1 MCAIPF
7 ETETRTG
14 MTAITTT
21 EGTAMNPARRH
32 LIGVLLVLASAVV
45 FSLAGVLTKM
55 IESDAWTI
63 ACWRGL
69 FGALFITLY
78 VVWRE
83 RRSDTGLKAS
93 FSLGWR
99 GWLLASIGSLS
110 TLAFINAFK
119 LTYVANVAIIYA
131 TAPFIAAA
139 LEWMIRGVG
148 VRPSTMLAATTSLLG
163 VAVMVG
169 ASAASGALA
178 GDLLALGMTLGM
190 ALYMVLIRV
199 FTETP
204 VVLAAAASAL
214 QLFVLGWFAA
224 DPLAVSQSDAIL
236 LVVFGVVFAAAAI
249 LLTEGTRL
257 IPAAESGLL
266 GSAETPFAVLFAWL
280 ILSELPPG
288 ASVIGG
294 SIVILA
300 VLGHAAFDFFKA
312 PNPSR

>member
-1 MCAIPF
+1 MTKSISAD
-7 ETETRTG
+7 TG
-14 MTAITTT
+14 TKDYAK
-21 EGTAMNPARRH
+21 RH
-32 LIGVLLVLASAVV
+32 LIGVLLVLASAIV

-69 FGALFITLY
+69 FGAVFIALY
-78 VVWRE
+78 VVWR
-83 RRSDTGLKAS
+83 RRGTSLAES

-139 LEWMIRGVG
+139 LEWLIRGVG
-148 VRPSTMLAATTSLLG
+148 VRPSTMIAATTSLLG

-169 ASAASGALA
+169 ASAASGALI
-178 GDLLALGMTLGM
+178 GDVLALGMTLGM

-199 FTETP
+199 FTTTP

-214 QLFVLGWFAA
+214 QLFILGWFVT
-224 DPLAVSQSDAIL
+224 DPLAVSQNDAIL
-236 LVVFGVVFAAAAI
+236 LVLFGIVFAVAAI
-249 LLTEGTRL
+249 LLTEGTRI

-280 ILSELPPG
+280 ILAELPPE
-288 ASVIGG
+288 ASLIGG
-294 SIVILA
+294 TIVILA
-300 VLGHAAFDFFKA
+300 VLGHAARDFLKA
-312 PNPSR
+312 PGRKPTTV

>member
-1 MCAIPF
+1 
-7 ETETRTG
+7 
-14 MTAITTT
+14 MTTLPATDNS
-21 EGTAMNPARRH
+21 TADNARRH

-45 FSLAGVLTKM
+45 FSLAGILTKV

-69 FGALFITLY
+69 FGAVFITLY
-78 VVWRE
+78 VLWRE
-83 RRSDTGLKAS
+83 RKSGARLGDS

-199 FTETP
+199 FTQTP
-204 VVLAAAASAL
+204 VVMAAAASAL
-214 QLFVLGWFAA
+214 QLFVLGWFVT

-236 LVVFGVVFAAAAI
+236 LVLFGVVFAAAAI

-288 ASVIGG
+288 ASFIGG
-294 SIVILA
+294 AIVIFA
-300 VLGHAAFDFFKA
+300 VLGHAARDFLKPPTTA
-312 PNPSR
+312 

>member
-1 MCAIPF
+1 MKSTSAARI
-7 ETETRTG
+7 
-14 MTAITTT
+14 TAATD
-21 EGTAMNPARRH
+21 GRRH
-32 LIGVLLVLASAVV
+32 LIGVLLVLASALV

-69 FGALFITLY
+69 FGAILIALY
-78 VVWRE
+78 VAWRD
-83 RRSDTGLKAS
+83 RRQGSELAEG

-99 GWLLASIGSLS
+99 GWLLATIGSLS

-139 LEWMIRGVG
+139 LEWMLRGVG

-178 GDLLALGMTLGM
+178 GDILALAMTLGM

-214 QLFVLGWFAA
+214 QLFVLGWFFT
-224 DPLAVSQSDAIL
+224 DPLAVSQSDALL
-236 LVVFGVVFAAAAI
+236 LVLFGVVFAAAAI

-266 GSAETPFAVLFAWL
+266 GSAETPFAVFFAWL

-288 ASVIGG
+288 ASLIGG
-294 SIVILA
+294 AIVILA
-300 VLGHAAFDFFKA
+300 VLGHAARDVIKSPA
-312 PNPSR
+312 KGGMTS

>member
-1 MCAIPF
+1 MKSISAARI
-7 ETETRTG
+7 
-14 MTAITTT
+14 TAAAD
-21 EGTAMNPARRH
+21 GRRH
-32 LIGVLLVLASAVV
+32 LIGVLLVLASALV

-69 FGALFITLY
+69 FGAILIAFY
-78 VVWRE
+78 VAWRD
-83 RRSDTGLKAS
+83 RRQGRGLTEG

-99 GWLLASIGSLS
+99 GWLLATIGSLS

-139 LEWMIRGVG
+139 LEWMLRGVG

-178 GDLLALGMTLGM
+178 GDLLALAMTLGM
-190 ALYMVLIRV
+190 AFYMVLIRV

-214 QLFVLGWFAA
+214 QLFVLGWFFT
-224 DPLAVSQSDAIL
+224 DPLTVSQSDALL
-236 LVVFGVVFAAAAI
+236 LVLFGVVFAAAAI

-266 GSAETPFAVLFAWL
+266 GSAETPFAVFFAWL

-288 ASVIGG
+288 ASLIGG
-294 SIVILA
+294 AIVILA
-300 VLGHAAFDFFKA
+300 VLGHAARDVIKSPA
-312 PNPSR
+312 KGGMTS

>member
-1 MCAIPF
+1 MATSISAD
-7 ETETRTG
+7 TG
-14 MTAITTT
+14 AKDH
-21 EGTAMNPARRH
+21 ARRH

-69 FGALFITLY
+69 FGAVFITLY
-78 VVWRE
+78 VIWR
-83 RRSDTGLKAS
+83 RRGTEHAES

-99 GWLLASIGSLS
+99 GWLLATIGSLS

-139 LEWMIRGVG
+139 LEWLIRGVG
-148 VRPSTMLAATTSLLG
+148 VRPSTMIAATTSLLG
-163 VAVMVG
+163 VAIMVG

-178 GDLLALGMTLGM
+178 GDVLALGMTLGM
-190 ALYMVLIRV
+190 SLYMVLIRV
-199 FTETP
+199 FTTTP

-214 QLFVLGWFAA
+214 QLFVLGWFIT

-236 LVVFGVVFAAAAI
+236 LILFGIVFAVAAI
-249 LLTEGTRL
+249 LLTEGTRI

-280 ILSELPPG
+280 ILAELPPS
-288 ASVIGG
+288 ASLIGG
-294 SIVILA
+294 TIVILA
-300 VLGHAAFDFFKA
+300 VLGHAARDFVKA
-312 PNPSR
+312 PGKKPTTA